1 MLFNCFF
8 NNKNKKKK
16 KECKFVNDKLLRS
29 KYKIIPSPPKSSY
42 IKRPFIKPPIPIEK
56 RINRPYLK
64 KKILINIDIS
74 EINRAKDLVPYI
86 CFDKSSYIGYLTKN
100 YLSALNFIDNN
111 YVILSKRIF

>member
-1 MLFNCFF
+1 MFFKCF
-8 NNKNKKKK
+8 KKKK
-16 KECKFVNDKLLRS
+16 KNYKLVDNKLLKS
-29 KYKIIPSPPKSSY
+29 KYKIVPFPPKVPD

-64 KKILINIDIS
+64 RKILINLDIN

-86 CFDKSSYIGYLTKN
+86 FFDKSSYIGYLTKN